1 MDETAADGPG
11 PVSVVA
17 GGTGVIGS
25 EVGRQLAR
33 RGDEVWLIGR
43 DEQRGESLASEITA
57 ETDGTARFVGAD
69 VASADD
75 IDGVVELLRER
86 GRLDR
91 LVYAVGAFRRDRTTT
106 PEGLEYCFAVNYLAA
121 YRLCHGLVPLMAA
134 SAPAR
139 IVTLTASVSDTPIA
153 FDDLQSETDYS
164 LQDAYARSKRCLTAF
179 TVELA
184 ERLAA
189 IDDPAAI
196 ADAGERDGQEDADG
210 TGDDEEWDWG
220 GGEATAD
227 EERAT
232 DGGGV
237 AVGADAVVPG
247 FVPGGRAAEDLP
259 AVLRGS
265 FKLLSTLRLGT
276 APETAAERVLDPLL
290 DDPGPTGRYFDEGT
304 ITDPPSFATDAEARA
319 RLWRESAELAGLDP
333 DWL

>member
-1 MDETAADGPG
+1 
-11 PVSVVA
+11 
-17 GGTGVIGS
+17 
-25 EVGRQLAR
+25 
-33 RGDEVWLIGR
+33 
-43 DEQRGESLASEITA
+43 
-57 ETDGTARFVGAD
+57 VGAD
-69 VASADD
+69 VASPADV
-75 IDGVVELLRER
+75 DGVVELLRER

-91 LVYAVGAFRRDRTTT
+91 LVYAVAAFRRDRTTS
-106 PEGLEYCFAVNYLAA
+106 PEGLEYSFAVNYLAA

-189 IDDPAAI
+189 VDDPAAL
-196 ADAGERDGQEDADG
+196 ADTGGHDADG
-210 TGDDEEWDWG
+210 AGDADDGDGDGDDSDDAEEWNWG
-220 GGEATAD
+220 GGETTTG

-237 AVGADAVVPG
+237 AVAADAVVPG

-276 APETAAERVLDPLL
+276 SPETAAERVLDPLL

-304 ITDPPSFATDAEARA
+304 ITDPPSFATDAEARD
-319 RLWRESAELAGLDP
+319 RLWQESAELAGLDP
-333 DWL
+333 DWP